1 MDFLSDCRGH
11 IARDKTFHIL
21 SQHPENFR
29 LFQTKSKNFCSSQW
43 DAFRALGGRRVK
55 VCRRARGART
65 CTCGFYTSR
74 LSLSLSVC
82 VLGALVNGVD
92 QCYGRRT
99 AGRIEKTR
107 AGDCARPIARDCAFQ
122 RDYISLE
129 DFIGETRSVCVVLRV
144 PWRPIRC
151 ASGNRR

>member
-1 MDFLSDCRGH
+1 MS
-11 IARDKTFHIL
+11 
-21 SQHPENFR
+21 
-29 LFQTKSKNFCSSQW
+29 KS
-43 DAFRALGGRRVK
+43 V
-55 VCRRARGART
+55 GAREGRAHAHAVST
-65 CTCGFYTSR
+65 QAAS

-151 ASGNRR
+151 ASDNRR

>member
-1 MDFLSDCRGH
+1 MHMRFLH
-11 IARDKTFHIL
+11 K
-21 SQHPENFR
+21 PP
-29 LFQTKSKNFCSSQW
+29 
-43 DAFRALGGRRVK
+43 
-55 VCRRARGART
+55 
-65 CTCGFYTSR
+65 